1 MKDQM
6 ISMRQLMTLLL
17 LGLFTLGA
25 DLLPSL
31 SGAGAALWLAPLLCL
46 PILLLGLSIAFA
58 GQKVKA
64 RKDLGEGLLQ
74 LCGGLCGR
82 LLCFLFL
89 LWGFVLLT
97 VNVAR
102 CTARL
107 GTAEGSPILFVVLV
121 LALAVW
127 MVHGKLSAA
136 ARSCEI
142 FYLIVGLS
150 IVAVILLAF
159 PRLQFGNVLLL
170 SRAELARLPGSMLS
184 LFGIVSMGL
193 YVLFFGGSVTVR
205 EKDKTACF
213 RRISLLLVSL
223 SALLLLILGCFGAPL
238 VAKLER
244 PFFQMVAALGVEGA
258 FQRLE
263 ALYSALWM
271 LGDLALFVL
280 LLFALKRLTACV
292 IGKKETTWSA
302 GVLSVAA
309 LACGVFL
316 VGQEGMLRMV
326 EQIWM
331 PRGGL
336 LAGAI
341 LLLFFFLVKRKELVS
356 GNRADEKDSK
366 ENEKRC

>member
-31 SGAGAALWLAPLLCL
+31 SRAGAALWLTPLLCL
-46 PILLLGLSIAFA
+46 PILLLGLKISYS
-58 GQKVKA
+58 GPEMKE

-74 LCGGLCGR
+74 LCGRVGGKILCS
-82 LLCFLFL
+82 LFL
-89 LWGFVLLT
+89 LWGFGLLV
-97 VNVAR
+97 VNAAR
-102 CTARL
+102 CTARM
-107 GTAEGSPILFVVLV
+107 GTAEGSPVIFVALV

-127 MVHGKLSAA
+127 MTHGKLSAA

-142 FYLIVGLS
+142 FYLVVGVS
-150 IVAVILLAF
+150 ILAVMLLAF
-159 PRLQFGNVLLL
+159 PRLEFKNVLLL
-170 SRAELARLPGSMLS
+170 TGGEVRALPGSMLS
-184 LFGIVSMGL
+184 LFGLFSIGL
-193 YVLFFGGSVTVR
+193 YAFFFLGSVTVR
-205 EKDKTACF
+205 EKDANASY
-213 RRISLLLVSL
+213 RRMSLLLIAL

-238 VAKLER
+238 VEKLER

-292 IGKKETTWSA
+292 IGKKESTWCA
-302 GVLSVAA
+302 GIYAAAA
-309 LACGVFL
+309 LAGGVL
-316 VGQEGMLRMV
+316 MVGQEGMLRMM
-326 EQIWM
+326 EQTVV

-336 LAGAI
+336 VAGA
-341 LLLFFFLVKRKELVS
+341 LLLLLLILVKRREVRR
-356 GNRADEKDSK
+356 GNQADEKDSRK
-366 ENEKRC
+366 NEKRC

>member
-31 SGAGAALWLAPLLCL
+31 SGAGAALWLTPLLCL
-46 PILLLGLSIAFA
+46 PILLLGITIGFS
-58 GQKVKA
+58 GRKVKE
-64 RKDLGEGLLQ
+64 RKDLGEGLLN
-74 LCGGLCGR
+74 LCGR
-82 LLCFLFL
+82 MVGKVLCFLFL

-107 GTAEGSPILFVVLV
+107 GTAEGSPVIFVALV

-127 MVHGKLSAA
+127 MAHGKLSAA

-142 FYLIVGLS
+142 FYLIVGVS
-150 IVAVILLAF
+150 ILAVILLAV
-159 PRLQFGNVLLL
+159 PRVQFGNVLLL
-170 SRAELARLPGSMLS
+170 RRAELLALPGSMVS
-184 LFGIVSMGL
+184 LFGLLSMGL
-193 YVLFFGGSVTVR
+193 YVFFFLGSVTVR
-205 EKDKTACF
+205 KKDKMACY
-213 RRISLLLVSL
+213 RRMSLLFVSL
-223 SALLLLILGCFGAPL
+223 GALMFLILGCFGAPL

-292 IGKKETTWSA
+292 IGNKETTWSA
-302 GVLSVAA
+302 VVLSA
-309 LACGVFL
+309 LALGSGVYL
-316 VGQEGMLRMV
+316 VGQEGMLRFV
-326 EQIWM
+326 ERTLL

-336 LAGAI
+336 LVGAI
-341 LLLFFFLVKRKELVS
+341 LLLLFFLVKRRELKR
-356 GNRADEKDSK
+356 GNGADEKDSK

>member
-31 SGAGAALWLAPLLCL
+31 SRAGAALWLTPLVCLPLLW
-46 PILLLGLSIAFA
+46 IGFKIAFS
-58 GQKVKA
+58 GEGVKT
-64 RKDLGEGLLQ
+64 RKDLGEGILQ
-74 LCGGLCGR
+74 LCGKWFGR
-82 LLCFLFL
+82 VLCFLFL

-97 VNVAR
+97 VNVSR

-107 GTAEGSPILFVVLV
+107 GSAEGSPVIFVGLVLV
-121 LALAVW
+121 LAVW

-136 ARSCEI
+136 VRSCEI
-142 FYLIVGLS
+142 FYLIVGVS
-150 IVAVILLAF
+150 ILAVILLAF
-159 PRLQFGNVLLL
+159 PRLQFRNVLLL
-170 SRAELARLPGSMLS
+170 QCAELAAIPGSILS
-184 LFGIVSMGL
+184 LLGLLSVGL
-193 YVLFFGGSVTVR
+193 YVFFFLGSVTVR
-205 EKDKTACF
+205 KKDKTCCN
-213 RRISLLLVSL
+213 RRISLLLASL
-223 SALLLLILGCFGAPL
+223 SALMLLILGCFGAPL

-263 ALYSALWM
+263 GLYSALWM

-302 GVLSVAA
+302 VVLSAAA

-326 EQIWM
+326 ERTLV

-341 LLLFFFLVKRKELVS
+341 LLLFFFLVKRREIKR
-356 GNRADEKDSK
+356 GNQADEKDSK